1 MHTPPPMPLVGRTE
15 ELAALSAALDAA
27 SRGRGSVHFVVGEGG
42 IGKTRIVSALADIA
56 ATRNF
61 SRVVGRAYPVET
73 GIPYALF
80 ADAFLPLLRS
90 LPPTVLQVLARGS
103 TAEIAT
109 LFPALRAEGFT
120 ATSIDATQRKPRLF
134 DAFSRFVQRLAQREP
149 LLVVLENLHWADPS
163 SLELL
168 HLIARGAT
176 AHRLVVVC
184 SYDET
189 RRDANATLRA
199 TEHSL
204 RSLSSLR
211 VHHVAPLTRSETHEL
226 IRRQFSVPGEA
237 VVDFA
242 TRLHER
248 TRGNPFFIEE
258 TIDTLAASGQLHED
272 AGQWTGWGVDS
283 LTLPPTVRDAI
294 QSRIDRLTPDAAHTA
309 TIAAAV
315 GAEVPHALL
324 EALAGLSADAL
335 LTAIDVLRH
344 ERIILEVQVDRELGY
359 EFAHPLLREVLY
371 TSLSRARARGLHA
384 EIAAALEKHFGAD
397 ALAHADTLAAHF
409 LRAESPLDSPKAR
422 RYLLAAGRS
431 ALDRGA
437 DREAVEILDAALTHV
452 DRADPDPAELESALD
467 LLARARQRLG
477 DYGRAT
483 QLWSRAVTIAE
494 SRNDKQRVAGHE
506 RRLGVAA
513 FWSGRYD
520 DAIAHYDRGLDA
532 ATAAH
537 DEARTAMLRLARS
550 AVLLDVGRADEAE
563 ADIRAALTIAERVGE
578 PALLARVHHAM
589 QLHAVWRGPAP
600 AAREHGERALAFAR
614 QAGDRSAVWAAEW
627 ALAVQAGLVGDRAG
641 IAEHLAAATAIADE
655 LRSPVL
661 RLWSNEVAIEYHS
674 GIGDWDTAIAI
685 ADRTIA
691 DSRAFSQH
699 TLLPRALVWSSLVRF
714 ARGDF
719 DVGTAQMLEAWA
731 TSGADRAAS
740 GAPVNVHA
748 VAPAHV
754 SRATWHLAQKQFKEA
769 LAVAEAGLAVTDRT
783 GYTAWAIHRLVPI
796 AGEAALWIQDWDRCE
811 RYATRLRDQ
820 ATQLGHAL
828 GLAWAD
834 ACFALIRMLK
844 GDKKGAIAPL
854 DAAASALEAIPFV
867 DHATRVRRKLVDC
880 YYETGDTESALRELR
895 RIHDVFAKLGAAPA
909 LSEVREKMRAL
920 GARPPARTVTE
931 GAGALTAREAEI
943 ARLVAARKTNKEIAT
958 ALDISARTV
967 GTHLSNVF
975 AKLGVDSRG
984 ALTDMV
990 RAGALES
997 SAPSRID

>member
-1 MHTPPPMPLVGRTE
+1 MPLVGRTE
-15 ELAALSAALDAA
+15 EIAALSAALDGAA
-27 SRGRGSVHFVVGEGG
+27 RGRGSVHFIVGEGG
-42 IGKTRIVSALADIA
+42 IGKTRIASAVADIA

-61 SRVVGRAYPVET
+61 ARVIGRAYPVET

-90 LPPTVLQVLARGS
+90 LPPSVLQVLARGS
-103 TAEIAT
+103 TTEIAT
-109 LFPALRAEGFT
+109 LFPALRADGFT
-120 ATSIDATQRKPRLF
+120 AIATETSQLKPRLF
-134 DAFSRFVQRLAQREP
+134 DAFARFVQRLAQREP
-149 LLVVLENLHWADPS
+149 MLVVLENLHWADPS

-168 HLIARGAT
+168 HLIARGAG
-176 AHRLVVVC
+176 AHRVVLLC
-184 SYDET
+184 TYDET
-189 RRDANATLRA
+189 RRDAHPTLRA

-211 VHHVAPLTRSETHEL
+211 VHHVAPLTRTETQEL
-226 IRRQFSVPGEA
+226 ISRQFSMPGEA
-237 VVDFA
+237 VVDFS

-258 TIDTLAASGQLHED
+258 TIDALAATGQLRED
-272 AGQWTGWGVDS
+272 AGQWTGWSTDS
-283 LTLPPTVRDAI
+283 LALPTTVRDAI
-294 QSRIDRLTPDAAHTA
+294 QSRIDRLTPDAVHTA

-315 GAEVPHALL
+315 GAQVPHALL
-324 EALAGLSADAL
+324 ESLAGLNADAL
-335 LTAIDVLRH
+335 LAAIDVLRH
-344 ERIILEVQVDRELGY
+344 ERIILEVDVDRELGY

-371 TSLSRARARGLHA
+371 TSLSRARARALHA
-384 EIAAALEKHFGAD
+384 EIASALETHFGAK
-397 ALAHADTLAAHF
+397 AIAHADTLAAHL
-409 LRAESPLDSPKAR
+409 LRAETPLDSPKAR

-431 ALDRGA
+431 ALERGA
-437 DREAVEILDAALTHV
+437 DREAAEILDAALAHV
-452 DRADPDPAELESALD
+452 DRPNPDPQELESALD
-467 LLARARQRLG
+467 LLARARQRRG
-477 DYGRAT
+477 DYARAT
-483 QLWSRAVTIAE
+483 ELWTRAVAIATQ
-494 SRNDKQRVAGHE
+494 RNDTQRVAGLE

-513 FWSGRYD
+513 FWSGKYD
-520 DAIAHYDRGLDA
+520 DAIAHYDRGLEA
-532 ATAAH
+532 ATASH
-537 DEARTAMLRLARS
+537 DDGRIALLRLARS
-550 AVLLDVGRADEAE
+550 AVLLEVGRADEAQ

-614 QAGDRSAVWAAEW
+614 QVGDRSAVWAAEW

-641 IAEHLAAATAIADE
+641 IAEHLAAAQSVADE

-661 RLWSNEVAIEYHS
+661 RLWTNEVAIEYHS
-674 GIGDWDTAIAI
+674 GVGDWDTAIAI

-691 DSRAFSQH
+691 DARAFSQH

-754 SRATWHLAQKQFKEA
+754 SRATWHLAQKQFREA
-769 LAVAEAGLAVTDRT
+769 LAVAEAGLKITDRT

-796 AGEAALWIQDWDRCE
+796 AGEASLWIQDWDRCE
-811 RYATRLRDQ
+811 RYANRLREQ

-834 ACFALIRMLK
+834 ACFALITMLK

-854 DAAASALEAIPFV
+854 EAAASALEAIPFV

-895 RIHDVFAKLGAAPA
+895 KIHDVFAKLGAAPA
-909 LSEVREKMRAL
+909 LSDVREKLRAL
-920 GARPPARTVTE
+920 GARPPARTVSE
-931 GAGALTAREAEI
+931 GAGALTPREAEI
-943 ARLVAARKTNKEIAT
+943 ARLVAARKTNKEIAVT
-958 ALDISARTV
+958 LDISARTV

-984 ALTDMV
+984 ALTDLV
-990 RAGALES
+990 RAGALEPIT
-997 SAPSRID
+997 ATRID